1 LSNVITTAAPAG
13 TVMVLMLKA
22 LFFATSERGMVCPG
36 GMVVGVGVIV
46 VGVGIVVV
54 GAGITTDTI
63 LVARGI
69 TGV

>member
-1 LSNVITTAAPAG
+1 
-13 TVMVLMLKA
+13 
-22 LFFATSERGMVCPG
+22 
-36 GMVVGVGVIV
+36 MVVGVGVIV
-46 VGVGIVVV
+46 VGVGIVIV